1 MLRVLH
7 VTEAPGWGIFSLLKE
22 FTREQIERGHRVH
35 LLAPPVM
42 RRLDG
47 VTHYDWAIRR
57 SRPTSYPIALREL
70 RHTVAAVRPDV
81 VHLHSFFGGL
91 LGRLPY
97 AGLAGV
103 PVVYQP
109 HAWSFDVVGNRQL
122 AALMRGWER
131 LASRRTDVLVANC
144 SDEIDEGRRA
154 GITNPAVP
162 LGVAVDT
169 EHFAPVDAASQ
180 GGHRTELGVSAPRL
194 LLSVGRLAR
203 QKGQDQ
209 LVTAWEEAPLP
220 DTELVF
226 VGIDDDAPLRDMAP
240 TQWGRSVRAVP
251 TVTDVR
257 PWIWACDVLVLPSR
271 YETVS
276 LAVAEA
282 MACGRPAVATEV
294 NGVAETVVGGP
305 RPPGGSVVAVG
316 DMVSLLREAATLL
329 GDPDLHAE
337 RGAAARARALDQFT
351 PGVVVD
357 RLDRAYHEAIEH
369 RAARQREGR
378 PHHT

>member
-22 FTREQIERGHRVH
+22 FTREQVERGHRVH
-35 LLAPPVM
+35 LLAPPAM

-57 SRPTSYPIALREL
+57 SRPSSYPIALREL
-70 RHTVAAVRPDV
+70 RQTVAAVSPDV

-91 LGRLPY
+91 LGRLPL

-122 AALMRGWER
+122 AGLMRGWER

-144 SDEIDEGRRA
+144 SDEVDEGRRV

-169 EHFAPVDAASQ
+169 KHFAPVDPTGQARYRA
-180 GGHRTELGVSAPRL
+180 ELGVSAPRL

-203 QKGQDQ
+203 QKGQDL
-209 LVTAWEEAPLP
+209 LVAAWEQAPLP
-220 DTELVF
+220 ETELVF
-226 VGIDDDAPLRDMAP
+226 VGIDDDAALRALAP
-240 TQWGRSVRAVP
+240 TQWGRTARAVP
-251 TVTDVR
+251 TVIDVR
-257 PWIWACDVLVLPSR
+257 PWLWACDALVLPSR

-305 RPPGGSVVAVG
+305 RPPGGSVVAIG

-329 GDPDLHAE
+329 GDPDLRAE
-337 RGAAARARALDQFT
+337 RGAAARARALEEFT
-351 PGVVVD
+351 PAVVVD
-357 RLDRAYHEAIEH
+357 RLDGAYREAID
-369 RAARQREGR
+369 RYAAR
-378 PHHT
+378 